1 MLIGLIGNKRV
12 GKDTVANFLVEGFQ
26 FKKLAFADPIKEV
39 ISLLFDLDISEEVG
53 ISLEESKKIIDFSTS
68 FTEPFK
74 LNYEELKKEIL
85 SFLIINMFTLIYR
98 L

>member
-1 MLIGLIGNKRV
+1 MKKKINNNKIIYIKLI
-12 GKDTVANFLVEGFQ
+12 
-26 FKKLAFADPIKEV
+26 
-39 ISLLFDLDISEEVG
+39 LDISEEVG

-85 SFLIINMFTLIYR
+85 SFLIINMFALIYR

>member
-1 MLIGLIGNKRV
+1 MKKKINNNKIIYIKLI
-12 GKDTVANFLVEGFQ
+12 
-26 FKKLAFADPIKEV
+26 
-39 ISLLFDLDISEEVG
+39 LDISEEVG